1 MGQARDAL
9 DKLTKT
15 AVEAHNVDAAM
26 STYSDNAVLS
36 TPDAG
41 EIRGQDQI
49 AGYWRQFID
58 GFPDATFEYLSKI
71 EAGNKAVDEGWFEGT
86 NTEPIK
92 SSSGETMPATGRHVK
107 LRSCDVATVEDGKIV
122 EHHLYFDELDFQR
135 QMGLIE
141 AER

>member
-9 DKLTKT
+9 DKLTRA
-15 AVEAHNVDAAM
+15 AVEAHSVDSVM
-26 STYSDNAVLS
+26 SMYSENAVLS

-49 AGYWRQFID
+49 ADYWRQFID
-58 GFPDATFEYLSKI
+58 GFPDATYEYLSKI
-71 EAGNKAVDEGWFEGT
+71 EEGNKAVDEGWFEGT

-92 SSSGETMPATGRHVK
+92 SSSGESMPATGRHIK
-107 LRSCDVATVEDGKIV
+107 LRSCDVATVKDGKVV

-141 AER
+141 ADR

>member
-9 DKLTKT
+9 DKLTKA
-15 AVEAHNVDAAM
+15 AVEAHSVDSVM
-26 STYSDNAVLS
+26 SMYSDNAVLS

-41 EIRGQDQI
+41 EMTRRDQI
-49 AGYWRQFID
+49 ADYWRQFID
-58 GFPDATFEYLSKI
+58 AFPDAKYEYLSKI

-86 NTEPIK
+86 NTKPVK
-92 SSSGETMPATGRHVK
+92 LPSGETMPATGKHIK

-122 EHHLYFDELDFQR
+122 EHHLYFDELEFQR

-141 AER
+141 PDR